1 MQRGL
6 KRTPRSRG
14 GQILSRSDFAGT
26 IGHPSMVSGKGGGEA
41 SPACERREGMKRRD
55 MELPI
60 RK

>member
-1 MQRGL
+1 
-6 KRTPRSRG
+6 
-14 GQILSRSDFAGT
+14 LSRSDFAGT